1 MGYQMVKWGAGV
13 HQWQVTLGQL
23 FNQLYV
29 RSKPRPLRCGMLTVH
44 SVGKRRAD
52 HILSAELR
60 GQDGHPHAISPA
72 LRAFSQRQ

>member
-29 RSKPRPLRCGMLTVH
+29 RSNLDRFDAVC
-44 SVGKRRAD
+44 
-52 HILSAELR
+52 
-60 GQDGHPHAISPA
+60 
-72 LRAFSQRQ
+72 